1 VSLRLYMDVHVPQ
14 GITGALRARNVT
26 VTTAQEDNHAEADDT
41 ALLARATALGCILFT
56 RDQDF
61 LQISAAWQR
70 EAKPFAG
77 VIFAHQLSVTIG
89 RCVSDLAFIAEAG
102 QPEDLA
108 NRVEHLPL

>member
-1 VSLRLYMDVHVPQ
+1 MSLRLYMDVHVPR
-14 GITGALRARNVT
+14 GITDALRVRNVA

-41 ALLARATALGCILFT
+41 ALLARATALGCVLFT

-70 EAKPFAG
+70 EAKPFTG
-77 VIFAHQLSVTIG
+77 VIFAHQLRVTIG
-89 RCVSDLAFIAEAG
+89 RCVSDLSLIAEAG